1 MKPGACLL
9 ILCALLPSSLA
20 ENMALR
26 SGRVLKDA
34 SVVSSGDD
42 FVSVQYTDGVAK
54 VSYKELTDEQQKAYK
69 MTPDEVAARLEKRRS
84 EEAVRRQRAEAVKK
98 AAEEEARKIRE
109 SLSEAERH
117 PRYLEGEDV
126 VRMFLLMGDLSRVEA
141 EVIAL
146 QWNAQEADRVG
157 LPQDAKVF
165 RTRARTYQDQIS
177 SIRKK
182 REDAELYWKDLE
194 KKYLALKD
202 GTQKKIT
209 DLNKQ
214 VNQLQGEIREV
225 ASQPKTERVV
235 VTPIVRPWNYPPPPV
250 IIRPNPPS
258 PPPRPQPVP
267 PPVRPIQSPYGTTI
281 GR

>member
-1 MKPGACLL
+1 M
-9 ILCALLPSSLA
+9 
-20 ENMALR
+20 
-26 SGRVLKDA
+26 
-34 SVVSSGDD
+34 
-42 FVSVQYTDGVAK
+42 
-54 VSYKELTDEQQKAYK
+54 
-69 MTPDEVAARLEKRRS
+69 
-84 EEAVRRQRAEAVKK
+84 
-98 AAEEEARKIRE
+98 
-109 SLSEAERH
+109 
-117 PRYLEGEDV
+117 
-126 VRMFLLMGDLSRVEA
+126 
-141 EVIAL
+141 
-146 QWNAQEADRVG
+146 
-157 LPQDAKVF
+157 
-165 RTRARTYQDQIS
+165 
-177 SIRKK
+177 
-182 REDAELYWKDLE
+182 YWKDLE

-225 ASQPKTERVV
+225 ASQPKTERIV

>member
-1 MKPGACLL
+1 M
-9 ILCALLPSSLA
+9 
-20 ENMALR
+20 
-26 SGRVLKDA
+26 
-34 SVVSSGDD
+34 
-42 FVSVQYTDGVAK
+42 
-54 VSYKELTDEQQKAYK
+54 
-69 MTPDEVAARLEKRRS
+69 
-84 EEAVRRQRAEAVKK
+84 
-98 AAEEEARKIRE
+98 
-109 SLSEAERH
+109 
-117 PRYLEGEDV
+117 
-126 VRMFLLMGDLSRVEA
+126 
-141 EVIAL
+141 
-146 QWNAQEADRVG
+146 G

-235 VTPIVRPWNYPPPPV
+235 VTPIVRPWNYPPPPSLSGP
-250 IIRPNPPS
+250 ILLPHRPGPS
-258 PPPRPQPVP
+258 PFLLPCARYSRLTGPRLEDDGKPFRRESAVLLSPESIQGMQLHVP
-267 PPVRPIQSPYGTTI
+267 
-281 GR
+281 